1 MGKSCRTIFIILSL
15 VIFCACKDKFAKR
28 KGLPDEIAIEKVPDI
43 ILYDFTYRFMDKGKP
58 VWILYSKKAEVFR
71 DEDLIKVDGVHLV
84 FYKNG
89 KQDTILDSRFGEVR
103 EQKKLLTAI
112 SNVILK
118 TSDGST
124 LYTEILHWDDNISK
138 LYTDAPIKIVRSNG
152 DIVEG
157 IGMEAY
163 HNLEKLVIK
172 RRVKG
177 LIYEKN

>member
-1 MGKSCRTIFIILSL
+1 MGKSYRTVSIILSFIIL
-15 VIFCACKDKFAKR
+15 CACKDNSAKR
-28 KGLPDEIAIEKVPDI
+28 KGLPDGVPIEKIPDI
-43 ILYDFTYRFMDKGKP
+43 ILFDFTYRFMNKDKP

-71 DEDLIKVDGVHLV
+71 NEDLIKVDGVHLV

-89 KQDTILDSRFGEVR
+89 KQDTVLDSSFGEVR

-124 LYTEILHWDDNISK
+124 LYTEILHWDDNVSK
-138 LYTDAPIKIVRSNG
+138 LYTDAPVKIVRPNG

-177 LIYEKN
+177 LIYEK